1 MAQGSLLSVKATI
14 SRNHLLTI
22 VIASLFLVS
31 LGMVSH
37 NAFAAQVIATI
48 PVGTAPTGVGINPT
62 TNEIYV
68 ANSGSSSI
76 SVIDGATNNII
87 STIPIESQARDVSV
101 NPVTNMIY
109 VVEGKQEIAVIN
121 GATHTLQQTL
131 TLYCQCDSGAYAEGV
146 AVDPRTNI
154 VYATVHSTEHLGT
167 VYDSGGSVV
176 FINGT
181 TNAQIG
187 EVDVAGWTRGVAV
200 NEFTNKVY
208 FTTYAAPYTNDN
220 FIYAFDTRKTLSPK
234 YHHQIIQVM
243 LQQTHLQTWCMQLKP
258 KKEK

>member
-121 GATHTLQQTL
+121 G
-131 TLYCQCDSGAYAEGV
+131 
-146 AVDPRTNI
+146 
-154 VYATVHSTEHLGT
+154 
-167 VYDSGGSVV
+167 
-176 FINGT
+176 
-181 TNAQIG
+181 
-187 EVDVAGWTRGVAV
+187 
-200 NEFTNKVY
+200 
-208 FTTYAAPYTNDN
+208 
-220 FIYAFDTRKTLSPK
+220 
-234 YHHQIIQVM
+234 
-243 LQQTHLQTWCMQLKP
+243 
-258 KKEK
+258 